1 MVTEN
6 RKINII
12 TLKPKP
18 ITEETLDELALDEP
32 TCIFING
39 EYHVTLIS
47 SPRMKKE
54 LAVGYLISE
63 AIIHNPQEI
72 RSIRFREN
80 DVYIDLEKE
89 IDLRE
94 ISVGMMNLI
103 VTACSAKPRSIR
115 SQANM
120 PKVSSTLQVK
130 VGTIF
135 DMIRKLNQKS
145 DVHLRTRGTH
155 AAMAC
160 TDDGEVLAFAEDVGR
175 HNAVDKVIGSLAL
188 KQVDSGK
195 CVLLSTGRQSGE
207 MVQKAA
213 RGGIPV
219 VASMTVPLIS
229 GVRLA
234 EVSGV
239 TLASIGK
246 GKLKVYTN
254 AERIML

>member
-1 MVTEN
+1 
-6 RKINII
+6 
-12 TLKPKP
+12 
-18 ITEETLDELALDEP
+18 
-32 TCIFING
+32 
-39 EYHVTLIS
+39 
-47 SPRMKKE
+47 
-54 LAVGYLISE
+54 
-63 AIIHNPQEI
+63 
-72 RSIRFREN
+72 
-80 DVYIDLEKE
+80 
-89 IDLRE
+89 
-94 ISVGMMNLI
+94 
-103 VTACSAKPRSIR
+103 
-115 SQANM
+115 
-120 PKVSSTLQVK
+120 
-130 VGTIF
+130 
-135 DMIRKLNQKS
+135 
-145 DVHLRTRGTH
+145 
-155 AAMAC
+155 MAC

>member
-6 RKINII
+6 RKINKI
-12 TLKPKP
+12 TLKPQP

-32 TCIFING
+32 TCIFINE

-47 SPRMKKE
+47 SPQMKKE

-63 AIIHNPQEI
+63 AIIRDPKEI
-72 RSIRFREN
+72 RSISFREN
-80 DVYIDLEKE
+80 DVYIDLTKE

-103 VTACSAKPRSIR
+103 VTACGSQPRGAR
-115 SQANM
+115 SQVTM
-120 PKVSSTLQVK
+120 PIISSALYVK
-130 VGTIF
+130 AETILG
-135 DMIRKLNQKS
+135 MIRKLNQKS

-160 TDDGEVLAFAEDVGR
+160 TNDGEVLAFAEDVGR

-188 KQVDSGK
+188 DKVDSST

-219 VASMTVPLIS
+219 VASMAVPLIS

-239 TLASIGK
+239 TLASIGQ
-246 GKLKVYTN
+246 GQLMVYTN
-254 AERIML
+254 AYRIKL